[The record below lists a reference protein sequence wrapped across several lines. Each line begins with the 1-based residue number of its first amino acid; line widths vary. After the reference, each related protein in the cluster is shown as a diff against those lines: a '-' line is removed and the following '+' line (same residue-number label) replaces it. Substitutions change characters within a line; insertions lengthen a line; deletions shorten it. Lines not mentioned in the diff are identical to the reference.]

1 MPTRVISVANQKGGT
16 AKTSSALSL
25 GVALARQGKRVLLV
39 DTDPQ
44 ADLTKSLGW
53 TDPDALGVTIATQIG
68 AIINDKPLE
77 PTSGMLRHE
86 EGIDLMPANIELAAM
101 EMAVL
106 MAMAREKV
114 LKTWVEPLRCAYD
127 YIIIDCAPTLGII
140 PINAL
145 AASDSVLIPVSAEYL
160 PASAMTELLKT
171 AERVK
176 RQINPR
182 LEVEGVLITLFDSR
196 NNLAKEVECTVRER
210 YGGVYRVFDTIVP
223 RAVSAAESPATGMS
237 IFSYDEN
244 GKVAKAYAR
253 LAEEVS
259 CRG

>member
-1 MPTRVISVANQKGGT
+1 MPNRVISVANQKGGT

-25 GVALARQGKRVLLV
+25 GVALARQGKRVLLI

-53 TDPDALGVTIATQIG
+53 TDPDGLEVTIATHIG
-68 AIINDKPLE
+68 AIINDEPLE
-77 PTSGMLRHE
+77 PNSGLLKHA

-106 MAMAREKV
+106 LAMAREKV
-114 LKTWVEPLRCAYD
+114 LKTWVEPLKADYD
-127 YIIIDCAPTLGII
+127 YIIFDCAPTLGII

-171 AERVK
+171 VERVK
-176 RQINPR
+176 RQINPN

-196 NNLAKEVECTVRER
+196 NNLAKEVERTVRER
-210 YGGVYRVFDTIVP
+210 YGGVYRVFDTIIP
-223 RAVSAAESPATGMS
+223 RAVSAAESPATGTS
-237 IFSYDEN
+237 IFSYDES
-244 GKVAKAYAR
+244 GKVAQAFTR

-259 CRG
+259 GRG